1 MEARGKTTHLSLGT
15 WMGPKVSRS
24 SRKPVEI
31 GRVSA
36 DRSSTVAAAEEAD
49 GDPDTPARRRR
60 AIAISGGCFSAR
72 SAWRRGGWEMGRT
85 GAVELT
91 GTLGER
97 RVSIQRRQGTREL

>member
-1 MEARGKTTHLSLGT
+1 M
-15 WMGPKVSRS
+15 
-24 SRKPVEI
+24 EI